1 MTTTMEI
8 RGVRKRFGN
17 TQALAGVDLTLRG
30 GEILG
35 IAGPNGAGKSTLT
48 KILCGEESM
57 DSGEILVDGRPWK
70 PGDVSDPIAIVHQ
83 EPQVWTNLT
92 LEENLLVGN
101 EGAWWRAPV
110 AGDEQRRVLE
120 SLGVAHLAD
129 QPLERCTLAVRQRA
143 EIARALVR
151 SARFFLFDEP
161 NSALTDEESHALF
174 AFMHGLADQGYIV
187 VFISHRLS
195 EMVAHC
201 HRVVVIRDGVLAA
214 TLTGD
219 ALTEPAIAVELVAGQ
234 TPRTER
240 RVASRA
246 ADGDDSARVLTVTG
260 WTDEPGSF
268 RPLDLELR
276 RGDVLAVVGVEG
288 SGGRELVAT
297 LGGHRPATGDARLNG
312 GQGAKALRERT
323 SYLSAD
329 RQEMLFQHMSV
340 GDNLVLRLGRREI
353 CGPFA
358 RLRRREIRSRSER
371 MIERYAVRTS
381 GPDQNLSALSGGN
394 QQKVAI
400 ASAMATMPEV
410 LVIEEPTRGV
420 DIGSKAEIY
429 TMLNEFAADGRA
441 VVVFCTEA
449 PEVFEVANR
458 VMVLEGGRIV
468 QELAVGD
475 YDTVDAF
482 AHALALLEG
491 VETTQDRPAN
501 GRATLAG
508 PSDSTEESS

>member
-1 MTTTMEI
+1 MTTMEI
-8 RGVRKRFGN
+8 RGVRKRFGG

-48 KILCGEESM
+48 RILCGEESM
-57 DSGEILVDGRPWK
+57 DSGEILVDGRPWQ

-101 EGAWWRAPV
+101 EGSRWRAPA
-110 AGDEQRRVLE
+110 AGEEQRRILR

-129 QPLERCTLAVRQRA
+129 QPLERCTLAVRQRT

-201 HRVVVIRDGVLAA
+201 DRVVVIRDGLPAA

-219 ALTEPAIAVELVAGQ
+219 ALTETAIAVELVAGQ
-234 TPRTER
+234 AVRTEHR
-240 RVASRA
+240 ATSRLTDGETSA
-246 ADGDDSARVLTVTG
+246 AEVLAVTG
-260 WTDEPGSF
+260 WSDGAGAF
-268 RPLDLELR
+268 RPLDLALR
-276 RGDVLAVVGVEG
+276 QGDVLAVVGVEG
-288 SGGRELVAT
+288 SGGRELVAS
-297 LGGHRPATGDARLNG
+297 LGGHRPATGTARLNG
-312 GQGAKALRERT
+312 THGAKALRART

-340 GDNLVLRLGRREI
+340 GENLVLRLGRREI

-358 RLRRREIRSRSER
+358 RLRRREIQSRSRQ
-371 MIERYAVRTS
+371 MIERYGVRTS
-381 GPDQNLSALSGGN
+381 GPAQNLSALSGGN

-400 ASAMATMPEV
+400 AAAMATMPDV

-468 QELAVGD
+468 QELAVRD

-491 VETTQDRPAN
+491 VDTPQDQPSTGLTT
-501 GRATLAG
+501 LVG
-508 PSDSTEESS
+508 PSERTEKSS